1 MISSMCSVDMFSK
14 TNHEI
19 YSLFEKYNSL
29 ESKIDNSETMGIIFD
44 IGKYFLKHEKF
55 LIAKIY
61 LKTLT
66 QINNSKTM
74 MKLYNKI
81 S

>member
-29 ESKIDNSETMGIIFD
+29 ESKIDNSEKMGIIFD
-44 IGKYFLKHEKF
+44 I
-55 LIAKIY
+55 
-61 LKTLT
+61 
-66 QINNSKTM
+66 
-74 MKLYNKI
+74 
-81 S
+81 